1 MNPYRA
7 VQPHG
12 KITEVFQDLY
22 MVMGTNQIHHEGVD
36 IQVSRNM
43 TIVCENND
51 LTLINTVRLDEEG
64 LKALEQ
70 LGTVRNVVNI
80 GAFHGYDDAFYLDRY
95 QAKLWALKNK
105 QHQDGKQADFLLS
118 ENGPMPL
125 ADCTLF
131 NFETTQFP
139 ECMLLLKRT
148 EGNVLITCD
157 CIQNWETADEF
168 FSEQSAKQFKEQGL
182 IKQANIPDTWLGA
195 CKPDMAE
202 LKKIKALSFQ
212 HLISAHG
219 VPLKDNAYEK
229 VCETL
234 TLLFSTS
241 K

>member
-1 MNPYRA
+1 MNPYRT

-12 KITEVFQDLY
+12 KITEVFHDLY
-22 MVMGTNQIHHEGVD
+22 MVTGTNQIHHEGFD

-43 TIVCENND
+43 TIVREDND

-105 QHQDGKQADFLLS
+105 QHQDGRQADS
-118 ENGPMPL
+118 ELCVDGPTPI

-139 ECMLLLKRT
+139 ECMLILKRN

-157 CIQNWETADEF
+157 CIQNWETPDAF
-168 FSEQSAKQFKEQGL
+168 FSEQSAKQFQEQGL

-195 CKPDMAE
+195 CKPDVAE
-202 LKKIKALSFQ
+202 LSTIKALSFK

-229 VCETL
+229 VCKTL
-234 TLLFSTS
+234 KNKFSIS
-241 K
+241 

>member
-1 MNPYRA
+1 MNTYRT

-12 KITEVFQDLY
+12 EINEVFHDLY
-22 MVMGTNQIHHEGVD
+22 MVTGTNHIHHDGVD

-43 TIVCENND
+43 VIVRD
-51 LTLINTVRLDEEG
+51 DHQLTLINTVRLNEPG
-64 LKALEQ
+64 LQALDA
-70 LGTVRNVVNI
+70 LGTVQNVVNI
-80 GAFHGYDDAFYLDRY
+80 GAFHGYDDAFYLDHY
-95 QAKLWALKNK
+95 HAKLWALKNK
-105 QHQDGKQADFLLS
+105 QHQNNRQADYLLN

-125 ADCTLF
+125 PDCTLF

-139 ECMLLLKRT
+139 ECMLILKRN

-157 CIQNWETADEF
+157 CIQNWETPDTF
-168 FSEQSAKQFKEQGL
+168 FSEQSAKQFQEQGL

-195 CKPDMAE
+195 CQPDVAE
-202 LKKIKALSFQ
+202 LSKIKALSFK

-234 TLLFSTS
+234 KNKFSIS
-241 K
+241 

>member
-1 MNPYRA
+1 MNKYRS

-12 KITEVFQDLY
+12 EITEVFQDLY
-22 MVMGTNQIHHEGVD
+22 IVTGTNHIHYDGVD

-105 QHQDGKQADFLLS
+105 QHQDGRPADS
-118 ENGPMPL
+118 ELRVNGPMPISN
-125 ADCTLF
+125 CSLF

-139 ECMLLLKRT
+139 ECMLILKRN

-157 CIQNWETADEF
+157 CIQNWETPDAF
-168 FSEQSAKQFKEQGL
+168 FSEQSAKQFQEQGL

-195 CKPDMAE
+195 CKPDIAE
-202 LKKIKALSFQ
+202 LSKIKALSFK

-219 VPLKDNAYEK
+219 VPLKDNAYEM
-229 VCETL
+229 VCKTL
-234 TLLFSTS
+234 KNKFSIS
-241 K
+241 